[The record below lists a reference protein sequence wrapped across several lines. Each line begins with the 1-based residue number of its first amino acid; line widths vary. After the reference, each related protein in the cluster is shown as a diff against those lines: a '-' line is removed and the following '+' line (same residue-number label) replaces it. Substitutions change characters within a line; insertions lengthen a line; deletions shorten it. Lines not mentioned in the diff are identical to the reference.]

1 MRHRQGG
8 KREQHDRR
16 TSGSEWYL
24 DVRPD
29 PVLGRLHRR
38 LHGRR
43 AVLRRVPYLRGE
55 PRRDGSQGHGAGVEH
70 RRRQRPARRAPRIAG
85 LLRGG
90 DVSRALLRGRSDR
103 ARRQR
108 RDGRGHA
115 RDQGQPRTDHPHG
128 DDHRPR
134 RRSVGQQQARPLAG
148 GLGRQERGRPHVERP
163 APRGRLDARR
173 RGRPEGD
180 ALLRAAGKRVVV
192 TILGIAGSL
201 RAGSHNTQLL
211 RLAAEELPEGVELVV
226 FDGLA
231 EIPAFDQDLEDLA
244 PDAVDALKAAIAE
257 ADGILIATPEYNGSI
272 PGALKNALDWVSRPI
287 AESPIR
293 RKPVAVIGASTSAFG
308 AVWAQ
313 RELKKVLGVM
323 GARVLDVELPVAKA
337 DRALL
342 GADEALLDGL
352 ARVVSELVTGADI
365 ERIAA

>member
-1 MRHRQGG
+1 M
-8 KREQHDRR
+8 
-16 TSGSEWYL
+16 
-24 DVRPD
+24 
-29 PVLGRLHRR
+29 
-38 LHGRR
+38 
-43 AVLRRVPYLRGE
+43 
-55 PRRDGSQGHGAGVEH
+55 
-70 RRRQRPARRAPRIAG
+70 
-85 LLRGG
+85 
-90 DVSRALLRGRSDR
+90 
-103 ARRQR
+103 
-108 RDGRGHA
+108 
-115 RDQGQPRTDHPHG
+115 
-128 DDHRPR
+128 
-134 RRSVGQQQARPLAG
+134 
-148 GLGRQERGRPHVERP
+148 
-163 APRGRLDARR
+163 
-173 RGRPEGD
+173 
-180 ALLRAAGKRVVV
+180 
-192 TILGIAGSL
+192 TILGIPGSL
-201 RAGSHNTQLL
+201 RAGSHNAQLL

-257 ADGILIATPEYNGSI
+257 ADAILIATPEYNGSI

-342 GADEALLDGL
+342 DADEALVEGL
-352 ARVVSELVTGADI
+352 ARVASELVAAADV

>member
-1 MRHRQGG
+1 M
-8 KREQHDRR
+8 
-16 TSGSEWYL
+16 
-24 DVRPD
+24 
-29 PVLGRLHRR
+29 
-38 LHGRR
+38 
-43 AVLRRVPYLRGE
+43 
-55 PRRDGSQGHGAGVEH
+55 
-70 RRRQRPARRAPRIAG
+70 
-85 LLRGG
+85 
-90 DVSRALLRGRSDR
+90 
-103 ARRQR
+103 
-108 RDGRGHA
+108 
-115 RDQGQPRTDHPHG
+115 
-128 DDHRPR
+128 
-134 RRSVGQQQARPLAG
+134 
-148 GLGRQERGRPHVERP
+148 
-163 APRGRLDARR
+163 
-173 RGRPEGD
+173 
-180 ALLRAAGKRVVV
+180 

-201 RAGSHNTQLL
+201 RAGSHNAQLL

-231 EIPAFDQDLEDLA
+231 EIPAFDEDLEDLA
-244 PDAVDALKAAIAE
+244 PDAVDALKVAIAE

-342 GADEALLDGL
+342 DADEALLDGL
-352 ARVVSELVTGADI
+352 ARVASELVAAADV